1 MEFIM
6 LVIIFLLG
14 MFVMQ
19 NVSEGKKA
27 IQPELDN
34 LYWIIR
40 NGSPEEIKWAKKH
53 KYKLF
58 RTWN

>member
-14 MFVMQ
+14 MFVSQ

-27 IQPELDN
+27 IQSELDN
-34 LYWIIR
+34 LNWIIK
-40 NGSPEEIKWAKKH
+40 NGSPEDVKLAKKE
-53 KYKLF
+53 KLKLF
-58 RTWN
+58 L

>member
-14 MFVMQ
+14 MFVSQ

-34 LYWIIR
+34 LNWIIK
-40 NGSPEEIKWAKKH
+40 NGSPEEISWAKKE
-53 KYKLF
+53 KLKLF
-58 RTWN
+58 L